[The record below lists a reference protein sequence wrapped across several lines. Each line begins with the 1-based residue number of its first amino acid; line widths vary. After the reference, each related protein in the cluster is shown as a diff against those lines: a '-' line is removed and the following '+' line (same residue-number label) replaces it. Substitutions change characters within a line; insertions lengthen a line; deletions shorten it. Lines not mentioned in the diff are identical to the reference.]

1 MDTICKKLTDKQEG
15 LDATYKVLSLVFR
28 LVASY
33 CALFICVGAMI
44 IVFSVNSILCARVHD
59 DIIYNSDDVIM
70 CSCLCLL
77 TQ

>member
-15 LDATYKVLSLVFR
+15 LDATYKVFSLVFR

-44 IVFSVNSILCARVHD
+44 IVFSVNSILCIHQLSELLVLSEQ
-59 DIIYNSDDVIM
+59 YT
-70 CSCLCLL
+70 LCKSA
-77 TQ
+77 